1 MFFSYKLTGYP
12 PISKSKDPNTNIFG
26 QTSHKAKLKIDIK
39 SKYYYNTLAEFINL
53 VANLCAGDLILSQT
67 TAKTGLQ

>member
-1 MFFSYKLTGYP
+1 MFIAEHRHPPVFFSYKLTGYP

-53 VANLCAGDLILSQT
+53 VANYLRR
-67 TAKTGLQ
+67 